1 MIAPMAEPKDDSHPT
16 RPSLLHRLKDWDDQ
30 ESWKEFF
37 NTYWKLIY
45 GVAVKAGL
53 SDDEAQEVVQET
65 VIRVAKKM
73 GEFKAD
79 PAFGSFKSWLLH
91 LTRWRIADQLGK
103 RHLQSQPGQ
112 RASQDTSRTS
122 TVERIP
128 DASALNLDAV
138 WDEEWSKNIVDAA
151 LEKIKRRVSSKQ
163 YQIFY
168 LHVIKELPAR
178 EVTKALGVNL
188 GQVYL
193 ARHRVSA
200 LVKKEIKNLERK
212 MI

>member
-1 MIAPMAEPKDDSHPT
+1 MATDADELIPT
-16 RPSLLHRLKDWDDQ
+16 RWSLLNRLKDWDDQ

-53 SDDEAQEVVQET
+53 SDVEAQEVVQET

-103 RHLQSQPGQ
+103 RDLQSQPEQ
-112 RASQDTSRTS
+112 RPSEDTSRTS

-163 YQIFY
+163 YQIFH

-200 LVKKEIKNLERK
+200 LVKKEIKNLEKK